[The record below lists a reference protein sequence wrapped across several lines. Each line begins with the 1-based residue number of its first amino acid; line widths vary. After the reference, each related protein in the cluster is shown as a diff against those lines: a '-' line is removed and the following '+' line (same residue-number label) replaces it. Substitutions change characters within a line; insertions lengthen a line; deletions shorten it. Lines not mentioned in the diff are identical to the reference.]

1 MERERWEHMAYR
13 YFEDFQA
20 GQSLELGSYTI
31 TREEILAFAR
41 QFDPQ
46 PFHTDEERAKDSL
59 FGGLVAS
66 GWHTVSIFMR
76 LLVDGLL
83 RDAASMGSPGVDEL
97 RWLQPVR
104 PGDTLRARFTVRETN
119 PSARH
124 ANRGTIISLCE
135 VFNQRDEVVMRLSG
149 RHIMGRRPAEG

>member
-1 MERERWEHMAYR
+1 MARR
-13 YFEDFQA
+13 YFEDFVV

-46 PFHTDEERAKDSL
+46 PFHIDEERAKDSL
-59 FGGLVAS
+59 YGGLIAS

-83 RDAASMGSPGVDEL
+83 NETDSMGSPGIDEL
-97 RWLQPVR
+97 RWTRPVR
-104 PGDTLRARFTVRETN
+104 PGDTLRARFTVREAN

-124 ANRGTIISLCE
+124 ADRGTIVSECE
-135 VFNQRDEVVMRLSG
+135 VFNQRDELVMRLTG
-149 RHIMGRRPAEG
+149 RNIFGRRAPRDPAGERTL